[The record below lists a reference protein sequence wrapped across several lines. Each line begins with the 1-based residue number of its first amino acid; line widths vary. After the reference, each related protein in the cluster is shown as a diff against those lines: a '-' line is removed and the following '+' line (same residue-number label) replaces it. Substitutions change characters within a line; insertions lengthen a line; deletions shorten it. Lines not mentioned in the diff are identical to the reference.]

1 MCRSEGYFF
10 LQFMKLKEIDQNF
23 HCRIG
28 VGKYEKYREEGGWS
42 VTVYF
47 LIEVLWYI
55 FTGSL

>member
-28 VGKYEKYREEGGWS
+28 VGKYEKYREGRWMIGDCLFFNRS
-42 VTVYF
+42 PLVHF
-47 LIEVLWYI
+47 LW
-55 FTGSL
+55 